1 LVGRA
6 REILR
11 MVPMKGLELEPFCG
25 REAKRKRSREPAGEI
40 LSLSEGP
47 PIGNDAE
54 QGISS
59 PSGR

>member
-1 LVGRA
+1 
-6 REILR
+6 
-11 MVPMKGLELEPFCG
+11 MKGLELEPFCG